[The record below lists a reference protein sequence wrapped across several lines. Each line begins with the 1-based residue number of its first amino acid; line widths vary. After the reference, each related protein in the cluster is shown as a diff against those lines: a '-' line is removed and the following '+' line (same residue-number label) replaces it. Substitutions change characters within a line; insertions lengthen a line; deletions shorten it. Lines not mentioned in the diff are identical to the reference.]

1 MRFALHQPG
10 LRWLL
15 LPALLMLLA
24 EAASATTVIIPA
36 DDDLIIG
43 ARAIVRGRVLA
54 VSCDFDAQGRIC
66 TFVTLRIN
74 EVLKGQITS
83 RRIVL
88 KEPGGQVGLQG
99 STIYGA
105 PQFKP
110 DEEVLLYLD
119 TWNDGSLRVHQ
130 LFLGKFK
137 ITRDAATRQ
146 EIVTRDAPDAN
157 VVIEEFARADGSRGP
172 ATSRMELTAYLAM
185 VRARLSI
192 NHARVRAFERDHY
205 AGVALLTEPPGY
217 KRVAGGVHADFNFI
231 TNPPVRWFEPD
242 SGVPVA
248 FNVNLDGAPV
258 GALDDVAAA
267 MNAWSSVPN
276 CGMRVIVGGT
286 GNYCYA
292 RGSNTITFNN
302 CDGQFGPTP
311 GCASILAIGGVN
323 WDAGQTRVV
332 NGMTFYAASTGHVSF
347 NPYASCDYND
357 HCKVQEIATHEMGH
371 ALGLGH
377 SWQPCSGC
385 APPTAAQ
392 QDATMYGIAHFDGRC
407 ATLKPDDKNGIT
419 FMYPAV
425 GGGPG
430 PLAIITQAPLQ
441 IALVDRA
448 YSSTLVASGGTT
460 PYTWSLAAGSGP
472 LPPGLVLNS
481 SGFIGGTPTDEGT
494 YVFTVQVTDA
504 AQVTSQRDLS
514 INVTR
519 VSADLDATFMSQ
531 DVPNK
536 LEPGQGFGATLRFTN
551 SGAQVW
557 YLTSIYLRSQ
567 NPTDN
572 ALWGGNVV
580 PIFGDPVGP
589 GETLEVRFIAFA
601 PRTSGVY
608 DFQWQLYQDGKG
620 WFGPMTPNVKITVG
634 DGVPPLS
641 ITSPASAEA
650 VMGQAF
656 TLPMAATGGTSPYT
670 WTVTAGALPPG
681 LSLNPASGL
690 LAGTPT
696 ATGAA
701 NCTLTVTDAQSHKA
715 DQVMLITV
723 LSPPLDLTTAQL
735 GAGQQ
740 GVAYSQTLAA
750 SGGKPPY
757 TWSIAS
763 GALPV
768 GLTLNS
774 TSGAISGTPSAAGTF
789 NITVAVSDA
798 DSHRMTKALSLTINP
813 PQLTLQ
819 VATLLDALMGQPF
832 SYQPAAAGGRA
843 PYTWSITSG
852 ALPSGLTL
860 NVSTGVISGT
870 PTAAGSFVAG
880 VTVRDADNRSATAS
894 LPVKVTDPATVPV
907 ITQVKY
913 KGGKKL
919 VISGDRFNA
928 AAVLTIDGVQ
938 MAANPEDG
946 TFVVKRP
953 TLAVGQHEIKVINP
967 GGVTSQPYILTIN

>member
-1 MRFALHQPG
+1 MRFALRQLG
-10 LRWLL
+10 LRWLA

-24 EAASATTVIIPA
+24 GTASATTVIIPA

-54 VSCDFDAQGRIC
+54 VSCDFDSQGRIC
-66 TFVTLRIN
+66 TYVTLRVN
-74 EVLKGQITS
+74 EVLKGRITS

-88 KEPGGQVGLQG
+88 KEPGGQVGSQG
-99 STIYGA
+99 SIVFGA
-105 PQFKP
+105 PQFRP

-137 ITRDAATRQ
+137 IARDAATRQ
-146 EIVTRDAPDAN
+146 LVVMRDAPDAN
-157 VVIEEFARADGSRGP
+157 VVIEEFAQPDGSRGP

-185 VRARLSI
+185 VRERL
-192 NHARVRAFERDHY
+192 AAQRERARAFERDHY
-205 AGVALLTEPPGY
+205 ANVALLTEPPGY
-217 KRVAGGVHADFNFI
+217 RRATGGVHTDFNFI

-248 FNVNLDGAPV
+248 FTVNLEGGPV
-258 GALDDVAAA
+258 GVLDDIAAA

-286 GNYCYA
+286 GNVCYA

-302 CDGQFGPTP
+302 CDGQFSPTP
-311 GCASILAIGGVN
+311 NCASILAIGGVN
-323 WDAGQTRVV
+323 WDAGQSRVV
-332 NGMTFYAASTGHVSF
+332 NGVTFYAASTGHVSF
-347 NPYASCDYND
+347 NPYANCDYDD
-357 HCKVQEIATHEMGH
+357 HCKVREIATHEIGH

-385 APPTAAQ
+385 APPNAGQ

-407 ATLKPDDKNGIT
+407 ATLKTDDKNGIT

-430 PLAIITQAPLQ
+430 PLTVITQAPLQ
-441 IALVDRA
+441 IALIDRA
-448 YSSTLVASGGTT
+448 YSAALVASGGTP
-460 PYTWSLAAGSGP
+460 PYTWSMAAGSGP

-481 SGFIGGTPTDEGT
+481 AGFVGGTPTDEGN
-494 YVFTVQVTDA
+494 YVFTMQVTDA
-504 AQVTSQRDLS
+504 AQATSQRDLS

-519 VSADLDATFMSQ
+519 VSSDVDATFVSQ

-536 LEPGQGFGATLRFTN
+536 LEPGQGFGAIIRFTN
-551 SGAQVW
+551 SGAQTW
-557 YLTSIYLRSQ
+557 DLTSIYLRSQ

-572 ALWGGNVV
+572 AVWGGNVV
-580 PIFGDPVGP
+580 PVFGNPIAP
-589 GETLEVRFIAFA
+589 GDTLEVHFIAFA
-601 PRTSGVY
+601 PHTSGVY

-641 ITSPASAEA
+641 ISSPATAEG

-656 TLPMAATGGTSPYT
+656 TLPLAATGGTSPYI
-670 WTVTAGALPPG
+670 WAVTAGALPPG
-681 LSLNPASGL
+681 LALNPASGL

-696 ATGAA
+696 TTGAA
-701 NCTLTVTDAQSHKA
+701 SCTLTVTDTQSHKA

-723 LSPPLDLTTAQL
+723 LAPPLDVTTTQVV
-735 GAGQQ
+735 AGQQ

-750 SGGKPPY
+750 AGGHSPY
-757 TWSIAS
+757 VWSIAA
-763 GALPV
+763 GALPA

-774 TSGAISGTPSAAGTF
+774 ASGAISGTPSAAGTF
-789 NITVAVSDA
+789 NITVAVTDA
-798 DSHRMTKALSLTINP
+798 DSRRVSRAFALIINA

-819 VATLLDALMGQPF
+819 VATLIDALMGQSF
-832 SYQPAAAGGRA
+832 GYQPAAAGGRA
-843 PYTWSITSG
+843 PYTWAVTSG
-852 ALPSGLTL
+852 ALPAGLTL
-860 NVSTGVISGT
+860 NASTGLISGT

-880 VTVRDADNRSATAS
+880 ITVRDADNRSTSAS
-894 LPVKVTDPATVPV
+894 LPIKVTDPATVPV
-907 ITQVKY
+907 ITNVKY

-928 AAVLTIDGVQ
+928 AAALTIDGIQ

-946 TFVVKRP
+946 AFVVKRP
-953 TLAVGQHEIKVINP
+953 TLAAGRHEIKVINP
-967 GGVTSQPYILTIN
+967 GGIASAPYILTIN